1 MNEKF
6 WYQKL
11 SLLTILLFLRCGN
24 KLNIVITGGAG
35 FIGTHLVEKFLEK
48 SHNVIVVDNLLTGL
62 KANLDN
68 FTKSKKFSFIDLDV
82 QNHIEIEGEVDYVL
96 HLASAAS
103 PKAYTDNPI
112 NTLKAGSIG
121 TINTLGLAKAKH
133 AKYLLTSTS
142 EVYGDPEISPQPE
155 SYWGRVNPN
164 GVRSMYDEAKRF
176 AEAAVSSYNRIYNI
190 DSRIVRL
197 FNTYGPKMKIN
208 DGRVVTNF
216 IVQALNGED
225 ITIYGKGNQTRSF
238 CYVSDTVAG
247 IIKAM
252 DSESNEVFNIG
263 NPNEITIL
271 QLAEIII
278 QLTES
283 KSGVKY
289 QELPDDDPTQRKPDI
304 GKAIN
309 ILDWK
314 PDIGLE
320 EGLNKTIGW
329 VKANLN

>member
-1 MNEKF
+1 
-6 WYQKL
+6 
-11 SLLTILLFLRCGN
+11 
-24 KLNIVITGGAG
+24 
-35 FIGTHLVEKFLEK
+35 
-48 SHNVIVVDNLLTGL
+48 
-62 KANLDN
+62 
-68 FTKSKKFSFIDLDV
+68 
-82 QNHIEIEGEVDYVL
+82 
-96 HLASAAS
+96 
-103 PKAYTDNPI
+103 
-112 NTLKAGSIG
+112 
-121 TINTLGLAKAKH
+121 
-133 AKYLLTSTS
+133 
-142 EVYGDPEISPQPE
+142 
-155 SYWGRVNPN
+155 
-164 GVRSMYDEAKRF
+164 MYDEAKRF

-247 IIKAM
+247 ILKAM

-271 QLAEIII
+271 QLAETII

-289 QELPDDDPTQRKPDI
+289 QELPDDDPSQRKPDI
-304 GKAIN
+304 DKAIN

-320 EGLNKTIGW
+320 EGLNKTIVW
-329 VKANLN
+329 VKANLH

>member
-1 MNEKF
+1 M
-6 WYQKL
+6 
-11 SLLTILLFLRCGN
+11 
-24 KLNIVITGGAG
+24 NIVITGGAG

-68 FTKSKKFSFIDLDV
+68 FTKFKNFSFIDLDV
-82 QNHIEIEGEVDYVL
+82 QNHIQIDGEVDYVL

-216 IVQALNGED
+216 ISQALNGED

-271 QLAEIII
+271 QLADTIIE
-278 QLTES
+278 LTKS
-283 KSGVKY
+283 KSGVKHL
-289 QELPDDDPTQRKPDI
+289 ELPDDDPSQRKPDI

-314 PDIGLE
+314 PDVELE
-320 EGLNKTIGW
+320 EGLNKTIDW
-329 VKANLN
+329 VRANLH

>member
-1 MNEKF
+1 M
-6 WYQKL
+6 
-11 SLLTILLFLRCGN
+11 
-24 KLNIVITGGAG
+24 NIVITGGAG

-68 FTKSKKFSFIDLDV
+68 FNKSKNFSFIDLDV
-82 QNHIEIEGEVDYVL
+82 QNHIQIDGEVDYVL

-271 QLAEIII
+271 QLAETII